1 MKKEVI
7 FIGAVALVLF
17 FGWSLYDNQEYFRA
31 FDINKANAS
40 VSTATLNATIAAGSV
55 TLSISSGATVNFGT
69 ITPGTPRYSATGFNV
84 SANKAVNVF
93 FGRDRSSPATTLASS
108 ANTTINI
115 TDVGTGT
122 ADAFTG
128 CSTPVTQ
135 VWAIGSST
143 GLAYSLYAADEA
155 KDTTCWGAGTSKTN
169 VLNKY
174 AALQASSSAS
184 TAWTTT
190 STGSTVKA
198 SVGWVL
204 DTTAIQQATTY
215 TGDVVI
221 TATVTP
227 P

>member
-1 MKKEVI
+1 MRKESILISV
-7 FIGAVALVLF
+7 VALVLF

-31 FDINKANAS
+31 FDISKADA
-40 VSTATLNATIAAGSV
+40 STATSTLNATVSAGGV
-55 TLSISSGATVNFGT
+55 TLNISSGATVNFGT

-84 SANKAVNVF
+84 SANDTVNVS

-108 ANTTINI
+108 VNTTINI

-128 CSTPVTQ
+128 CTTPVTAA
-135 VWAIGSST
+135 WAAASST
-143 GLAYSLYAADEA
+143 GLAFSLYAADEA
-155 KDTTCWGAGTSKTN
+155 KDTTCWGVGTSKTHAS
-169 VLNKY
+169 NKY

-190 STGSTVKA
+190 STGSTIKA

-204 DTTAIQQATTY
+204 DVSAVQQATNY

-221 TATVTP
+221 TAVVTP
-227 P
+227 

>member
-1 MKKEVI
+1 MKKETL
-7 FIGAVALVLF
+7 FIGVVALVLF

-31 FDINKANAS
+31 FDVNRADASTATSTLNAS
-40 VSTATLNATIAAGSV
+40 VSAGGVTLN
-55 TLSISSGATVNFGT
+55 ISSGATVNFGT
-69 ITPGTPRYSATGFNV
+69 IAPGTPRYSATGFNV
-84 SANKAVNVF
+84 SANDTINVS

-108 ANTTINI
+108 ANTAINI

-128 CSTPVTQ
+128 CTVPVTQ
-135 VWAIGSST
+135 TWVAASST
-143 GLAYSLYAADEA
+143 GLAFSLYAADEA
-155 KDTTCWGAGTSKTN
+155 KDTTCWGSGNSKSHAS
-169 VLNKY
+169 NKY

-190 STGSTVKA
+190 STGSAIKA

-204 DTTAIQQATTY
+204 DVSAVQQATSY

-221 TATVTP
+221 TAVVTP
-227 P
+227 

>member
-7 FIGAVALVLF
+7 FIGVVALVLF

-31 FDINKANAS
+31 FDINRADAAA
-40 VSTATLNATIAAGSV
+40 STATLNATIAAGSV
-55 TLSISSGATVNFGT
+55 NLSISSGATVNFGT

-128 CSTPVTQ
+128 CGSPVTA
-135 VWAIGSST
+135 VWAAAST

-155 KDTTCWGAGTSKTN
+155 KTTACWGTGVSKTDA
-169 VLNKY
+169 LNKY
-174 AALQASSSAS
+174 AALQASSAAS
-184 TAWTTT
+184 VAWTTT
-190 STGSTVKA
+190 TTGSAVKA

-204 DTTAIQQATTY
+204 DTSAIQQATIY

-221 TATVTP
+221 TATVVP
-227 P
+227 

>member
-1 MKKEVI
+1 MKKETI
-7 FIGAVALVLF
+7 FIGMVALVLF

-31 FDINKANAS
+31 FDMNRADA
-40 VSTATLNATIAAGSV
+40 STATSTLNATIAAGSV
-55 TLSISSGATVNFGT
+55 TLNISSGATVNFGT

-84 SANKAVNVF
+84 AANDTINVF

-128 CSTPVTQ
+128 CTTPVTAA
-135 VWAIGSST
+135 WAAAST
-143 GLAYSLYAADEA
+143 GLAYSLYVADEA
-155 KDTTCWGAGTSKTN
+155 KDATCWGAGTSKTHAS
-169 VLNKY
+169 NKY
-174 AALQASSSAS
+174 AALQASSGASA
-184 TAWTTT
+184 AWTTT
-190 STGSTVKA
+190 STGSTIKA

-204 DTTAIQQATTY
+204 DTSAIQQATSY

>member
-1 MKKEVI
+1 MKKETI
-7 FIGAVALVLF
+7 FIGVVALVLF
-17 FGWSLYDNQEYFRA
+17 FGWSFYDNQEYFRA
-31 FDINKANAS
+31 FDINRADAAA
-40 VSTATLNATIAAGSV
+40 STATLNATIAAGSV
-55 TLSISSGATVNFGT
+55 TLNISSGATVDFGT

-84 SANKAVNVF
+84 SANDTINVF

-128 CSTPVTQ
+128 CTTPVTAT
-135 VWAIGSST
+135 WAAGSST
-143 GLAYSLYAADEA
+143 GLAFSLYAADEA
-155 KDTTCWGAGTSKTN
+155 KDETCWGAGTSKTHAS
-169 VLNKY
+169 NKY
-174 AALQASSSAS
+174 AALQASSGASA
-184 TAWTTT
+184 AWTTT
-190 STGSTVKA
+190 STGSAIKA

-204 DTTAIQQATTY
+204 DTTSIQQATTY